1 MLNWTNPKKLGNDYY
16 FTFKE
21 TDYEKLSPLEAAF
34 HTVDYIKKKLVLFE
48 TKNKAGITKKKN
60 FQHNTV

>member
-34 HTVDYIKKKLVLFE
+34 HTVDYIKKKYPAPYTLYVKSLSVF
-48 TKNKAGITKKKN
+48 T
-60 FQHNTV
+60 